1 MTGRR
6 TEPSA
11 TEWMIRTRSRVGTT
25 GSVHYGTLADIE
37 WHTRAAAY
45 RSDAV
50 EERQMVRRQPA
61 AEDVQ
66 T

>member
-1 MTGRR
+1 MADRR

-25 GSVHYGTLADIE
+25 GSVHYGSLADIE
-37 WHTRAAAY
+37 WHARAAAY
-45 RSDAV
+45 RQDVV
-50 EERQMVRRQPA
+50 EDRQVHIRAQP
-61 AEDVQ
+61 ESVQ

>member
-1 MTGRR
+1 
-6 TEPSA
+6 
-11 TEWMIRTRSRVGTT
+11 MIRTRSRVGTT